1 MSELPF
7 HPTIPGLQAI
17 GLGRRGPIWPI
28 MGGSQPL
35 GEPPAGD
42 PPASPAPT
50 DPPATDPQPDRGF
63 PENTPIAEMNAEQQA
78 AYWKF
83 HDRRKSDTL
92 KAYGGVTPEQVQALQ
107 ARNAELERE
116 QLSAADKALADAREE
131 ATAAATAAAATVWAP
146 EVAKAVVGQFITDQK
161 QRDAVLAGINPMA
174 FMKDGKFDT
183 DALIG
188 HLTGLSAAFGG
199 NGSGGT
205 EPRQWGQGGTTPP
218 AKSGRDEGLA
228 EAKRRGYIKD

>member
-7 HPTIPGLQAI
+7 HPTTKLQAI
-17 GLGRRGPIWPI
+17 GFTRRGPIWPV

-42 PPASPAPT
+42 PPAGPAQT
-50 DPPATDPQPDRGF
+50 DPPQADPPPDRGF

-78 AYWKF
+78 AYWKY

-92 KAYGGVTPEQVQALQ
+92 KSYGGITPDQVQALQ
-107 ARNAELERE
+107 ARNTELERA
-116 QLSAADKALADAREE
+116 QLSAADQALATARDE
-131 ATAAATAAAATVWAP
+131 ATAAATTAAQAVWAP
-146 EVAKAVVGQFITDQK
+146 EVAKAVVGQFVTDQT

-199 NGSGGT
+199 NGSGDSQ
-205 EPRQWGQGGTTPP
+205 PRQWGQGGSTPP
-218 AKSGRDEGLA
+218 PKSGRDEGLA